1 MHRRPPLP
9 PKVYAKL
16 LEMMENG
23 LQLQKPAKAR
33 VAGER
38 ETVRSGSSPVKGTV
52 TPRKRDAIERK
63 EGSGGAKPTPVTTPS
78 KKVMFEGKVSAQKV
92 RGLGKD
98 DEAPD
103 WVMPLIRRLC
113 TFFTTPLLP
122 PHVYTGAC
130 VVLKLAKLWPVVGP
144 EHDDELRISITA
156 MTIAIYFMVLTK
168 MQRGKMTP
176 ELYVDRCGKA
186 LGVAAEMG
194 CGSFSKDAVDGWIKK
209 MNDKGW
215 CRHQDWWDSVPE
227 DVMDTES
234 QDIGREDAAD
244 DEEEGVVGFK
254 RKRRRLLV
262 EDDQTENDKE
272 GVLLPGLGTMMQDA
286 VDFLREERTLNYL
299 EWKEEVLERIKQME
313 NSKRRTVSA
322 R

>member
-9 PKVYAKL
+9 PRVYAKL

-23 LQLQKPAKAR
+23 LQLQKPAKTRA
-33 VAGER
+33 AEGKEIA
-38 ETVRSGSSPVKGTV
+38 RSGSSPVKGTS
-52 TPRKRDAIERK
+52 TPRKRV
-63 EGSGGAKPTPVTTPS
+63 GGAGAESTPVTTPS
-78 KKVMFEGKVSAQKV
+78 KKVAFAGKVSAQKV
-92 RGLGKD
+92 RGPGKD

-113 TFFTTPLLP
+113 TRFTTPLLP
-122 PHVYTGAC
+122 PHVYTGTC
-130 VVLKLAKLWPVVGP
+130 VVLKLAKLWPVVGS
-144 EHDDELRISITA
+144 EREDDIRTSITA

-186 LGVAAEMG
+186 LDVAVEMG
-194 CGSFSKDAVDGWIKK
+194 SVSFSKDVVDGWIKK

-215 CRHQDWWDSVPE
+215 CRQQDWWDSVPE
-227 DVMDTES
+227 DVMDVEA
-234 QDIGREDAAD
+234 QDNGCEDVAEED
-244 DEEEGVVGFK
+244 DVVCSR

-262 EDDQTENDKE
+262 EGDQTEGDKE
-272 GVLLPGLGTMMQDA
+272 GVLLSGLGTMMQDA
-286 VDFLREERTLNYL
+286 VDFLSEERTLNYL
-299 EWKEEVLERIKQME
+299 EWKEGVLGRIKQME
-313 NSKRRTVSA
+313 KGKGRTVSV

>member
-1 MHRRPPLP
+1 M
-9 PKVYAKL
+9 YAKL

-33 VAGER
+33 AVGGKEVA
-38 ETVRSGSSPVKGTV
+38 RSGSSPVKGTG

-63 EGSGGAKPTPVTTPS
+63 VGSAGAESTPVTTPS
-78 KKVMFEGKVSAQKV
+78 KKATFAGKVSTQKV
-92 RGLGKD
+92 SGLGKD

-113 TFFTTPLLP
+113 TRFTTPLLP
-122 PHVYTGAC
+122 PHVYTGTC
-130 VVLKLAKLWPVVGP
+130 VVLKLAKLWPIVGP
-144 EHDDELRISITA
+144 EQEDELRSSITA

-186 LGVAAEMG
+186 LDVAVEMG
-194 CGSFSKDAVDGWIKK
+194 SVSFSKDEVDGWIKK

-215 CRHQDWWDSVPE
+215 CRQQDWWDSVPE
-227 DVMDTES
+227 DVMDVEA
-234 QDIGREDAAD
+234 QDKGREDVAEED
-244 DEEEGVVGFK
+244 DVVGSK

-262 EDDQTENDKE
+262 EGDQTEDDKE

-286 VDFLREERTLNYL
+286 VDFLSEERTLNYL
-299 EWKEEVLERIKQME
+299 EWKEEVLGRIKQME
-313 NSKRRTVSA
+313 KGKGRVVSV